1 MQWGQPAEQEVGG
14 GKRGQALQPG
24 RRRGGPAQDAGGQGG
39 PAKDAGGQSGP
50 AQDAG
55 GQGGPAQDAG
65 GQGGPAQDAGGQGG
79 PAQDAGGWG
88 GLSDQPEPHP
98 PGCHLAFLLGGGA
111 QTPVQDPKQT
121 RGPWPALLCP
131 GPHPDPGPP
140 PHRRSEAW
148 MTQAHCG
155 MGWNTTPS
163 LGPPVQT
170 SRHRWSRERQGAGTV
185 SEPG

>member
-1 MQWGQPAEQEVGG
+1 MQRGQPAEQEVGG

-24 RRRGGPAQDAGGQGG
+24 RRR
-39 PAKDAGGQSGP
+39 
-50 AQDAG
+50 
-55 GQGGPAQDAG
+55 GGPAQDAG

-98 PGCHLAFLLGGGA
+98 PGCHFAFLLGGGA

-131 GPHPDPGPP
+131 GPHSDPGPP

-148 MTQAHCG
+148 MTQVHCG
-155 MGWNTTPS
+155 MGPHPPWDLQSKPHDTGGPRSTRAQGLFLNQGNSRCSWSGCCSEISSAAVSEHHRRTTPRS
-163 LGPPVQT
+163 G
-170 SRHRWSRERQGAGTV
+170 W
-185 SEPG
+185 